1 MMTKFRKKHQ
11 NCKKKHILLNIYQLL
26 KLRYFEFKE
35 KMEDDVYI
43 SLILTG
49 DK

>member
-1 MMTKFRKKHQ
+1 MITKFRKKHRT
-11 NCKKKHILLNIYQLL
+11 CKRKHPIYKLL